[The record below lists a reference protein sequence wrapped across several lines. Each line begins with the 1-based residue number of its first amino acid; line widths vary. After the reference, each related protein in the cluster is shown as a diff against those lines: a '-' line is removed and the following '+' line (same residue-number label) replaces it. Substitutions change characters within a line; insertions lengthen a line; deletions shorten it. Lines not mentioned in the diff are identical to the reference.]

1 MVSRNETFPSRD
13 SRLVSK
19 KCGSLQK
26 VSKHCCGCANTVAI
40 FFFFKLRFPLPLVF
54 QVSMHGR
61 YHNLPVIKPHQDSLS
76 NLCVRSNYGIFFS
89 CSFFS
94 SFHEKQGSLF
104 SCVAVH
110 TISSL
115 MVPLIVIYKKF
126 FIFPTLESCLIYLE
140 HLTITYVHLMHHKKT
155 SIKNVKTKVFD
166 ILDLKMSYI
175 KDKQYIL

>member
-40 FFFFKLRFPLPLVF
+40 YFFPFFKLRFPLPLVF

-76 NLCVRSNYGIFFS
+76 NLCVRSNYGIFFHVLFFLLFMRNRAL
-89 CSFFS
+89 FFS
-94 SFHEKQGSLF
+94 CG
-104 SCVAVH
+104 AVR
-110 TISSL
+110 TISFL

-126 FIFPTLESCLIYLE
+126 FIFTTLKISFFSLA
-140 HLTITYVHLMHHKKT
+140 
-155 SIKNVKTKVFD
+155 
-166 ILDLKMSYI
+166 
-175 KDKQYIL
+175 

>member
-26 VSKHCCGCANTVAI
+26 VSKHCCGCTNTVATYI
-40 FFFFKLRFPLPLVF
+40 FFFPFFKLRFPLPLVF

-76 NLCVRSNYGIFFS
+76 NLCVRSNYGIFFHVL
-89 CSFFS
+89 FS

-104 SCVAVH
+104 SCGALH

-126 FIFPTLESCLIYLE
+126 FIFSKFKISCFNLA
-140 HLTITYVHLMHHKKT
+140 
-155 SIKNVKTKVFD
+155 
-166 ILDLKMSYI
+166 
-175 KDKQYIL
+175 